1 MRQFTSDRM
10 DSLINIKIKPNM
22 KAIYNMRVKGL
33 PDRMIAKFLGCSERD
48 FRKAID
54 ECEELQEVYNDATI
68 LLCSELRDVVIG
80 RALGKDGKT
89 DKDGNELGP
98 DSNLAMRVLEK
109 IDPQFSKKEETNN
122 VMVVT
127 VEDIIRELNEK
138 RRQEIE
144 KAKEIEMRNRE
155 KGYDII

>member
-1 MRQFTSDRM
+1 MSDKI

-33 PDRMIAKFLGCSERD
+33 PDRMIAKFLGCSEHD

-109 IDPQFSKKEETNN
+109 IDPQFNKQDNGGGN
-122 VMVVT
+122 VIVVT

-144 KAKEIEMRNRE
+144 KAKEIEVRNSE

>member
-54 ECEELQEVYNDATI
+54 ESEELQEVYNDATI

-122 VMVVT
+122 IMVVT

-144 KAKEIEMRNRE
+144 KAKEIEMRNVE

>member
-54 ECEELQEVYNDATI
+54 ESEELQEVYNDATI

-109 IDPQFSKKEETNN
+109 IDPQFSKKEETN

-144 KAKEIEMRNRE
+144 KAKEIEMRNVE

>member
-1 MRQFTSDRM
+1 MRQFTTDRM

-54 ECEELQEVYNDATI
+54 ESEELQEVYNDATI

-109 IDPQFSKKEETNN
+109 IDPQFSKKEETN

-144 KAKEIEMRNRE
+144 KAKEIEMRNAE

>member
-54 ECEELQEVYNDATI
+54 ESEELQEVYNDATI

-98 DSNLAMRVLEK
+98 DSNLGDECWRK
-109 IDPQFSKKEETNN
+109 
-122 VMVVT
+122 
-127 VEDIIRELNEK
+127 
-138 RRQEIE
+138 
-144 KAKEIEMRNRE
+144 
-155 KGYDII
+155 

>member
-54 ECEELQEVYNDATI
+54 ESEELQEVYNDATI

-109 IDPQFSKKEETNN
+109 IDPQFSKKEETNI
-122 VMVVT
+122 MVVT

-144 KAKEIEMRNRE
+144 RAKEIEMRNAE

>member
-109 IDPQFSKKEETNN
+109 IDPQFSKKEETN

-144 KAKEIEMRNRE
+144 KAKEIEMRNVE

>member
-122 VMVVT
+122 IMVVT

-144 KAKEIEMRNRE
+144 KAKEIEMRNVE